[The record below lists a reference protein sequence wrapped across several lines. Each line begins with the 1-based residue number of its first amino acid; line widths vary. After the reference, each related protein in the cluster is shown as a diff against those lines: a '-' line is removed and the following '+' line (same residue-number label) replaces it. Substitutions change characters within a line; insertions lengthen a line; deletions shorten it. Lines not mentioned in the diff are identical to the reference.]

1 MYAVLYYQTSS
12 YDSKTVFCVDP
23 TNKTTATIHKKNC
36 CDLILSFQNPR
47 NTVYRKQLF
56 HVTLSLCKL
65 RSGRLICSFWIFQ
78 SWPCSKY
85 HLISD
90 CQSAITTLSAHN
102 IALLLGIVPY
112 RLSDILSRQS
122 TRLYSLQS
130 SCYVTASVIID
141 FWLEFQLQ
149 WSVSVCLLGLYLAEY
164 RRVYVLLCF
173 LFRFFFFFL
182 VFFQAHMHKATGVKI
197 KLSKNNDHD
206 GYFFLIFTAL
216 HGMQT
221 RSSDEKSIRLS
232 VCQTRGLWQNRR

>member
-1 MYAVLYYQTSS
+1 MRHRKHTNVIDSSNRHSSVTYEVAQCTQYYIIR
-12 YDSKTVFCVDP
+12 P
-23 TNKTTATIHKKNC
+23 HHTIPKQYSALIQQIRQRQRSTKKNC

-173 LFRFFFFFL
+173 LFRFFFFFW
-182 VFFQAHMHKATGVKI
+182 
-197 KLSKNNDHD
+197 
-206 GYFFLIFTAL
+206 YFFRPTCTKPQAWKL
-216 HGMQT
+216 
-221 RSSDEKSIRLS
+221 
-232 VCQTRGLWQNRR
+232 N